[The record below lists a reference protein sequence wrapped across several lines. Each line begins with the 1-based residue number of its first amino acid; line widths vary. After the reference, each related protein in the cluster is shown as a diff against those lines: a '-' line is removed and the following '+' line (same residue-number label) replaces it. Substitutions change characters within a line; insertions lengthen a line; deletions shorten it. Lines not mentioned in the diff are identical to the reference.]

1 MAYGTR
7 YLKMGA
13 ASRARQHV
21 RRRLLHRAHGTTLW
35 ASYRPEVPRWATAAA
50 LPGVALI
57 LSAIAP
63 GRGAARGAR
72 LVAGLLLCA
81 PLAIL
86 SEVVRRGRT
95 RRDEVRGR
103 VLNAVD
109 WRGDE
114 RVLDVGCGS
123 GMLLNGAAARLSTG
137 QAVGI
142 DIWAEHAGGGDLK
155 LLLKH
160 ARAEGVVDRIRFD
173 EVDARRMPYEDASFD
188 VVLSSW
194 ALHHIS
200 HGREDFDA
208 AVGEMLRVLR
218 PGGTIVVADTAHMV
232 EVLADRMRGAGL
244 EVDLQD
250 APRGQKI
257 VVAHK
262 AP

>member
-1 MAYGTR
+1 
-7 YLKMGA
+7 MGVPEQ
-13 ASRARQHV
+13 ARQHI
-21 RRRLLHRAHGTTLW
+21 RRRFLHRAHGTTLW
-35 ASYRPEVPRWATAAA
+35 ASYRPEVPRWASALA

-63 GRGAARGAR
+63 GARERGGPRAMR
-72 LVAGLLLCA
+72 LLIGLLLIV
-81 PLAIL
+81 PLAAL
-86 SEVVRRGRT
+86 SEMVRRGRA

-103 VLNAVD
+103 VLDAVA

-123 GMLLNGAAARLSTG
+123 GMLLNGAAARLTTG

-142 DIWAEHAGGGDLK
+142 DIWADHAGGGDLK

-160 ARAEGVVDRIRFD
+160 ARDEGVVDRIRFE

-218 PGGTIVVADTAHMV
+218 PGGTIVVVDIAHMV
-232 EVLADRMRGAGL
+232 EVLADRMRAAGL
-244 EVDLQD
+244 EVSVQV
-250 APRGQKI
+250 APRDQKI
-257 VVAHK
+257 VVGHK